1 MKAPFCSICQKPKA
15 TLECGICKNA
25 ICKKC
30 AQFIDEDTFS
40 FLPHIPVEFST
51 GTFCGPCFDFKVS
64 PEIETYNQTMEAA
77 KEIAVFFNDQ
87 GKETRLVKRLADP
100 VQVVEC
106 KDRDETVLRL
116 AFFAAQGNYNGI
128 VDVDVKSEKVK
139 NGTYQTLRW
148 RGTAIPA
155 NIDPKKLNK

>member
-1 MKAPFCSICQKPKA
+1 MENSICSVCQKPKA
-15 TLECGICKNA
+15 TLECGICKSA

-30 AQFIDEDTFS
+30 ARFIDEDAFS
-40 FLPHIPVEFST
+40 FLPRIPAEFVT
-51 GTFCGPCFDFKVS
+51 GTFCNPCFEFKVS
-64 PEIETYNQTMEAA
+64 PEIDSYNQTMEAA

-100 VQVVEC
+100 VQVFEC
-106 KDRDETVLRL
+106 NDRDETVLRL

-128 VDVDVKSEKVK
+128 VDVDVRSKKIKSG
-139 NGTYQTLRW
+139 NYQTHVW

-155 NIDPKKLNK
+155 HIDPKKLNK